1 MKIEEYSKEF
11 NSLIKEA
18 IFDLTTKESTKLFI
32 QCIDNLQFML
42 DVINC
47 KEPNIA
53 KINNDKEISYE
64 YTVEL
69 LNKYGIK

>member
-42 DVINC
+42 DVINY
-47 KEPNIA
+47 KEPSIA

>member
-18 IFDLTTKESTKLFI
+18 MLDLTTKESTKLFI

-42 DVINC
+42 DVINY
-47 KEPNIA
+47 KEPSIA